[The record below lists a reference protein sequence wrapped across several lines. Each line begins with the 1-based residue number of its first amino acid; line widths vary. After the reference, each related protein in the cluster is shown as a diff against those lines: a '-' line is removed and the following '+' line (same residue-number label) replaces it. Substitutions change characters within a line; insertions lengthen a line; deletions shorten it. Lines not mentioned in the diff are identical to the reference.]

1 MKILFLTDNFPP
13 ESNAPATRTYEHCVE
28 WVAKGAEVTVITCT
42 PNYPKGQVFPGYK
55 NKLWQSEMMD
65 GIRVIRVWTYISP
78 NRGMFRRI
86 LDYISFCLMGFIA
99 SLFVKTDVIVATS
112 PQLFTAVGGY
122 LASFFKRRPWVL
134 EIRDLWPESIKA
146 VGAMEESKILKMI
159 DRVVL
164 FLYRNAD
171 QVVVNTDSF
180 KDRIFKCG
188 VPKERIH
195 VVKNGVHLHKYNLAE
210 KSQPLLEKLGLK
222 DKFII
227 GYIGTHGMA
236 HNLDFILDCA
246 AKVTNPDIHFL
257 FVGDGAM
264 KSRLLKKVNNLQ
276 LLNVTMLD
284 AIPKEAVPEHIS
296 ITDVALVQLKRTETF
311 KKVLPSKI
319 FENAAMK
326 KPILLGVEGE
336 AQEVVE
342 SYAAGL
348 AFEPENEADFLVK
361 LENMYE
367 DKAQYTNFQKGCINL
382 AKAFDRKTL
391 ALKMYSVLASLVA
404 VKKSRK
410 EEGPN
415 YETT

>member
-28 WVAKGAEVTVITCT
+28 WVAEGAEVTVITCT

-55 NKLWQSEMMD
+55 NKFWQSEKMD

-86 LDYISFCLMGFIA
+86 LDYISFCIMGFMA

-112 PQLFTAVGGY
+112 PQLFTAVGGC
-122 LASFFKRRPWVL
+122 LASFFKRRPWIL

-146 VGAMEESKILKMI
+146 VGAMEESKMLKMI
-159 DRVVL
+159 DRIVL

-188 VPKERIH
+188 VPRERIH
-195 VVKNGVHLHKYNLAE
+195 VVKNGVHLHKYNLTE
-210 KSQPLLEKLGLK
+210 KSRPLLEKLGLK

-246 AKVTNPDIHFL
+246 AKVTNPNMHFL

-264 KSRLLKKVNNLQ
+264 KGRLLKKLKVLK
-276 LLNVTMLD
+276 LSNVTMLD
-284 AIPKEAVPEHIS
+284 AIPKEEVPEHIS
-296 ITDVALVQLKRTETF
+296 ITDVALVQLKRTDTF

-342 SYAAGL
+342 SYGAGL
-348 AFEPENEADFLVK
+348 TFEPENEADFLVK
-361 LENMYE
+361 LESMYN
-367 DKAQYTNFQKGCINL
+367 DKAQYLNFQKGCINL
-382 AKAFDRKTL
+382 AKAFDRRTL
-391 ALKMYSVLASLVA
+391 ALKMYKVLAILVA
-404 VKKSRK
+404 VNDSRN
-410 EEGPN
+410 EEVLS
-415 YETT
+415 TR

>member
-1 MKILFLTDNFPP
+1 MI
-13 ESNAPATRTYEHCVE
+13 
-28 WVAKGAEVTVITCT
+28 
-42 PNYPKGQVFPGYK
+42 
-55 NKLWQSEMMD
+55 D

-86 LDYISFCLMGFIA
+86 LDYISFCIMGFIA

-122 LASFFKRRPWVL
+122 LASFFKRRPWIL

-171 QVVVNTDSF
+171 QVVVNTDAF
-180 KDRIFKCG
+180 QDRIFKCG
-188 VPKERIH
+188 VPMERIH
-195 VVKNGVHLHKYNLAE
+195 VVKNGVHLHKYKLTE
-210 KSQPLLEKLGLK
+210 KSQPLLEKLGLQN
-222 DKFII
+222 KFII

-236 HNLDFILDCA
+236 HNLGFILDSA
-246 AKVTNPDIHFL
+246 AKVTNPAIHFL

-264 KSRLLKKVNNLQ
+264 KGRLLKKVKELK
-276 LLNVTMLD
+276 LSNVTMLD
-284 AIPKEAVPEHIS
+284 AIPKEAVPEYIS

-319 FENAAMK
+319 FENAAMR

-342 SYAAGL
+342 SYGAGL
-348 AFEPENEADFLVK
+348 AFLAGNDLDSVIVFASSINSKLNQLRIPFKSPNAFLIRVF
-361 LENMYE
+361 
-367 DKAQYTNFQKGCINL
+367 TVPSG
-382 AKAFDRKTL
+382 T
-391 ALKMYSVLASLVA
+391 
-404 VKKSRK
+404 
-410 EEGPN
+410 PN
-415 YETT
+415 SSATSIWVYPSK

>member
-13 ESNAPATRTYEHCVE
+13 ESNAPASRTYEHCVE
-28 WVAKGAEVTVITCT
+28 WVAKGAAVTVITCT
-42 PNYPKGQVFPGYK
+42 PNYPKGEVFPGYK
-55 NKLWQSEMMD
+55 NKLWQSEKMD

-86 LDYISFCLMGFIA
+86 LDYISFCIMGFIA
-99 SLFVKTDVIVATS
+99 SLFVRTDVIVATS

-180 KDRIFKCG
+180 KERIFKCG
-188 VPKERIH
+188 VPNNRIH
-195 VVKNGVHLHKYNLAE
+195 VVKNGVHLHKYNLTE
-210 KSQPLLEKLGLK
+210 KSQPLLEKLNLQN
-222 DKFII
+222 KFIV

-236 HNLDFILDCA
+236 HNLDFILECA
-246 AKVTNPDIHFL
+246 VKVANPAIHFL

-264 KSRLLKKVNNLQ
+264 KGRLLQKVKQ
-276 LLNVTMLD
+276 LKLSNVTMLD
-284 AIPKEAVPEHIS
+284 AIPKGAVPEHIS
-296 ITDVALVQLKRTETF
+296 ITDVALVQLKRTDTF

-319 FENAAMK
+319 FENAAMR

-336 AQEVVE
+336 AKAVVE
-342 SYAAGL
+342 SFGAGL
-348 AFEPENEADFLVK
+348 AFEPENETDFLAK
-361 LENMYE
+361 LESMYE
-367 DKAQYTNFQKGCINL
+367 DKTQYAGFQKGCIKL

-391 ALKMYSVLASLVA
+391 ALKMYEVLRSLVTA
-404 VKKSRK
+404 NDLRKKEALSPR
-410 EEGPN
+410 
-415 YETT
+415 

>member
-86 LDYISFCLMGFIA
+86 LDYISFCIMGFIA